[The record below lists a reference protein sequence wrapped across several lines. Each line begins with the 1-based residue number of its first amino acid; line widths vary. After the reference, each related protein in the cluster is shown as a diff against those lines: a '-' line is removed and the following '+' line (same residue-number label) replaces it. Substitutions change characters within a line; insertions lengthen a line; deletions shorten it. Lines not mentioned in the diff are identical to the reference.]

1 MVGMESMFVVYSHK
15 MPTLAILKVTPV
27 FYTHTLIDNF
37 GDSLPQGQR
46 QRNKETYR
54 VYHSFKGLESSNNRE
69 HMLYGVC
76 NCGQLNKQYN
86 TVDTV

>member
-1 MVGMESMFVVYSHK
+1 MFGMESIFVVYSRK

-27 FYTHTLIDNF
+27 FRTHTWRDNL
-37 GDSLPQGQR
+37 GDSLPEGQR

-86 TVDTV
+86 IVNAV